1 MDELT
6 LRYREACEQ
15 DDRRPSDSVR
25 EAVHAH
31 ARMMIAARL
40 PDGGQAEEQA
50 EARPAANQSRWKM
63 SLLASVALAGLTS
76 LLVLQFDRGTQEEKE
91 LGLGHAP
98 GQALPPV
105 SPPMSNLPL
114 PTLKTAPAQD
124 VATATA
130 VLPPITATTQPK
142 APKVA
147 SVAPAPVTAATTAAA
162 APQTTE
168 ATPPPTLAE
177 APPAARAQESADAQT
192 SENTPAPSAQGMAPN
207 TVQAPAQAPAA
218 APAPAPAAKQELARS
233 AAGQAQR
240 ARLNA
245 DLAPPAPASL
255 HDMARMGQ
263 LAGLDRL
270 LAEGAAVNAPDATG
284 KTPLMLAVINGH
296 VAAVRRLLLAG
307 ANPALTDR
315 EGLTALQHA
324 RRLGRDDIVRLL
336 EERL

>member
-98 GQALPPV
+98 GQVLPPV

-296 VAAVRRLLLAG
+296 VAAVRRLLAAG
-307 ANPALTDR
+307 ANPALADR

>member
-40 PDGGQAEEQA
+40 PNGGQAEEQA
-50 EARPAANQSRWKM
+50 GARPAANQSRWKM

-98 GQALPPV
+98 GQVLPPV

-296 VAAVRRLLLAG
+296 VAAVRRLLAAG
-307 ANPALTDR
+307 ANPALADR

>member
-40 PDGGQAEEQA
+40 PNGEKSEEQA

-76 LLVLQFDRGTQEEKE
+76 LLVLQFDRGTPEEKE

-98 GQALPPV
+98 QQALPPV
-105 SPPMSNLPL
+105 LPPVSNLPQ
-114 PTLKTAPAQD
+114 PTPKTAPAQD
-124 VATATA
+124 AAVTAA
-130 VLPPITATTQPK
+130 VVPPVTATTQPK
-142 APKVA
+142 APKA
-147 SVAPAPVTAATTAAA
+147 APIAPAPAAATTAAT
-162 APQTTE
+162 APQTIE
-168 ATPPPTLAE
+168 APPPPTLAD
-177 APPAARAQESADAQT
+177 ASPAARTQELADAST
-192 SENTPAPSAQGMAPN
+192 SKNTSAPFTQNPAQSTA
-207 TVQAPAQAPAA
+207 QAPAQTSAA
-218 APAPAPAAKQELARS
+218 APAPAAPAASQELARA
-233 AAGQAQR
+233 AAGPAQR

-245 DLAPPAPASL
+245 GQAESAPASL
-255 HDMARMGQ
+255 HDMARTGQ
-263 LAGLDRL
+263 VARLDRL

-284 KTPLMLAVINGH
+284 KTPLMLAVINDH
-296 VAAVRRLLLAG
+296 AAAVRRLLLAG

-324 RRLGRDDIVRLL
+324 RRLRRDDIVRLL
-336 EERL
+336 EERP

>member
-31 ARMMIAARL
+31 ARMMNAARQ
-40 PDGGQAEEQA
+40 PNGRQAEEQA
-50 EARPAANQSRWKM
+50 EARPAANHSRWKM

-76 LLVLQFDRGTQEEKE
+76 LLVFQFDRGPSEEKE
-91 LGLGHAP
+91 LVLGRAP
-98 GQALPPV
+98 LQTLPPV
-105 SPPMSNLPL
+105 SNLPQ
-114 PTLKTAPAQD
+114 PTPQTAPAQD
-124 VATATA
+124 AAVTATVA
-130 VLPPITATTQPK
+130 PIVTATTQPK
-142 APKVA
+142 AA
-147 SVAPAPVTAATTAAA
+147 RAAPIARAPSAATTAAA
-162 APQTTE
+162 APQAVD
-168 ATPPPTLAE
+168 ATPPPTLADA
-177 APPAARAQESADAQT
+177 APASRTQESADASTAKST
-192 SENTPAPSAQGMAPN
+192 SAPFTQNPAQSTA
-207 TVQAPAQAPAA
+207 QAPAQTSAA
-218 APAPAPAAKQELARS
+218 APAPQAAKQELARA

-245 DLAPPAPASL
+245 GQAGSAPASL
-255 HDMARMGQ
+255 HDMARTGQ
-263 LAGLDRL
+263 VTALDRL

-296 VAAVRRLLLAG
+296 VPAMQRLLSAG

>member
-40 PDGGQAEEQA
+40 PNGGQAEEQVEEQA

-91 LGLGHAP
+91 LGLGRAP
-98 GQALPPV
+98 LQTLPPV
-105 SPPMSNLPL
+105 SNLPQ
-114 PTLKTAPAQD
+114 PTPQTAPAQD
-124 VATATA
+124 AAVTATVA
-130 VLPPITATTQPK
+130 PIVTATTQPK
-142 APKVA
+142 AA
-147 SVAPAPVTAATTAAA
+147 RAAPIARAPSAATTAAA
-162 APQTTE
+162 APQAVD
-168 ATPPPTLAE
+168 ATPPPTLADA
-177 APPAARAQESADAQT
+177 APASRAQESADASTAKST
-192 SENTPAPSAQGMAPN
+192 SAPFTQNPAQSTA
-207 TVQAPAQAPAA
+207 QAPAQTSVA
-218 APAPAPAAKQELARS
+218 APAPAPAARQELARA

-245 DLAPPAPASL
+245 GQAESAPASL
-255 HDMARMGQ
+255 HDMARTGQ
-263 LAGLDRL
+263 VAGLDRL

>member
-40 PDGGQAEEQA
+40 PNGGQAEEQA

-76 LLVLQFDRGTQEEKE
+76 LLVLQFDRGTPEEKE

-98 GQALPPV
+98 QQALPPV
-105 SPPMSNLPL
+105 LPPVPNLPQ
-114 PTLKTAPAQD
+114 PTPQTAPAQD
-124 VATATA
+124 AAVTVA
-130 VLPPITATTQPK
+130 VVPPVTATTQPK
-142 APKVA
+142 APKA
-147 SVAPAPVTAATTAAA
+147 APIARAPAAATTAAA
-162 APQTTE
+162 APQAVE
-168 ATPPPTLAE
+168 ATPPPTLADASTAKSNS
-177 APPAARAQESADAQT
+177 APFTQ
-192 SENTPAPSAQGMAPN
+192 TPAQSTA
-207 TVQAPAQAPAA
+207 QAPAQTSAAEPALA
-218 APAPAPAAKQELARS
+218 EPAAKQELARA

-245 DLAPPAPASL
+245 GQAESAPASL
-255 HDMARMGQ
+255 HDMARTGQ
-263 LAGLDRL
+263 VAGLDRL

-284 KTPLMLAVINGH
+284 KTPLMLAVINDH

-307 ANPALTDR
+307 ASPALTDR

>member
-40 PDGGQAEEQA
+40 PNGEKSEEQA
-50 EARPAANQSRWKM
+50 GARPAANQSRWKM

-76 LLVLQFDRGTQEEKE
+76 LLVLQFDRGTSEEKE
-91 LGLGHAP
+91 LVLGSAP
-98 GQALPPV
+98 QQTLPPV
-105 SPPMSNLPL
+105 SPPVSGLPQ
-114 PTLKTAPAQD
+114 PTAPAQD
-124 VATATA
+124 AITAAATA
-130 VLPPITATTQPK
+130 VAPPVTVTTQPK

-147 SVAPAPVTAATTAAA
+147 PVAPAPAAATTTKTP
-162 APQTTE
+162 APQTVET
-168 ATPPPTLAE
+168 TPPPTLAD
-177 APPAARAQESADAQT
+177 ASPAARAQESADAQT
-192 SENTPAPSAQGMAPN
+192 SKNTPAPSAQGMAPN
-207 TVQAPAQAPAA
+207 TAQAPAQAPAA
-218 APAPAPAAKQELARS
+218 APAPAPAAKQELARA

-245 DLAPPAPASL
+245 GQAESAPASL
-255 HDMARMGQ
+255 HDMARTGQ
-263 LAGLDRL
+263 VTGLDRL

>member
-40 PDGGQAEEQA
+40 SKGGQAEEQA

-76 LLVLQFDRGTQEEKE
+76 LLVLQFDRGTSEEKE
-91 LGLGHAP
+91 LVLGRAP
-98 GQALPPV
+98 LQTQPPV
-105 SPPMSNLPL
+105 SNLPQ
-114 PTLKTAPAQD
+114 PTPQTAPAQD
-124 VATATA
+124 AVVTTA
-130 VLPPITATTQPK
+130 VAPIVTGTTQPK
-142 APKVA
+142 APKA
-147 SVAPAPVTAATTAAA
+147 APIARAPAAATTAAA
-162 APQTTE
+162 EPQAVE
-168 ATPPPTLAE
+168 ATPPPTLADASTAKSTS
-177 APPAARAQESADAQT
+177 APFTQNPAQSTA
-192 SENTPAPSAQGMAPN
+192 
-207 TVQAPAQAPAA
+207 QAPAQTSAA
-218 APAPAPAAKQELARS
+218 APAPAEPAAKQELARA

-245 DLAPPAPASL
+245 GQAESAPASL
-255 HDMARMGQ
+255 HDVARTGQ
-263 LAGLDRL
+263 VAGLDRL

-296 VAAVRRLLLAG
+296 AAAVRRLLLAG

-324 RRLGRDDIVRLL
+324 RRLGRDVIVRLL